1 MILKHELIHYKRR
14 DLWYKLLVLA
24 ATALHWF
31 NPIVRLMA
39 KAINTQCELSCDSL
53 VIQYTNLEWKK
64 QYCETIIKS
73 AKKQMKF
80 TTAISSYF
88 LGGKNIMK
96 NRILSIMDVKRKK
109 SGLALICIAV
119 ILMAGK
125 GNKGWKL
132 TFQLN

>member
-1 MILKHELIHYKRR
+1 LLLLRRFLQSIIRQEENYSKHELSMILKHELIHYKRR

-88 LGGKNIMK
+88 G
-96 NRILSIMDVKRKK
+96 SVK
-109 SGLALICIAV
+109 
-119 ILMAGK
+119 
-125 GNKGWKL
+125 
-132 TFQLN
+132 